1 MGRDSLLLT
10 CQMCSMETLH
20 TEQRLKNLLLMVGQ
34 QGASD
39 LHLVVGRYP
48 TLRIDGKLHP
58 IAQEKILTPADTKAL
73 SDVLL
78 TEDKKQEL
86 AAVGQTD
93 FSYSLEDKIRF
104 RTNVFFQKGYVSV
117 TMRFV
122 MDRLRNLEEL
132 NIPTSLY
139 GLANYTQGLV
149 LITGPVGHGKST
161 TLASIIDYIN
171 HNQEKHIVTIED
183 PIEFVYNQDRCI
195 VNQREVGRDAKTFP
209 DALRAVFREDANV
222 VLLGELRDLE
232 TISTAMTAAETG
244 HLIFATMHTNDSSQT
259 IDRIIDVFPSHQQNQ
274 IRSQL
279 ASVLLGVISQRLLP
293 RTGGGRIPAIE
304 IMLNTHAIENLIR
317 ENKVHQ
323 LDSVIETSSKDG
335 MIALDRSLADLVRR
349 GLISVGDALAYA
361 KNRDYLQM
369 LVGKEE

>member
-1 MGRDSLLLT
+1 
-10 CQMCSMETLH
+10 MEALH
-20 TEQRLKNLLLMVGQ
+20 VEQRLKSLLMLVGQ

-58 IAQEKILTPADTKAL
+58 ITQEKILTPADTKAL
-73 SDVLL
+73 SDALL
-78 TEDKKQEL
+78 SEEKKQEL
-86 AAVGQTD
+86 VAAGQTD
-93 FSYSLEDKIRF
+93 FSYNFDDRVRF

-117 TMRFV
+117 TMRFI
-122 MDRLRNLEEL
+122 MDRLRNLDEL
-132 NIPTSLY
+132 SIPSSLY
-139 GLANYTQGLV
+139 GFTNYSQGLV

-161 TLASIIDYIN
+161 TLAAIIDYIN
-171 HNQEKHIVTIED
+171 HNLEKHIITIED

-195 VNQREVGRDAKTFP
+195 INQREIGRDAKNFP

-244 HLIFATMHTNDSSQT
+244 HLIFATLHTNDSAQT
-259 IDRIIDVFPSHQQNQ
+259 IDRVIDVFPSHQQNQ

-293 RTGGGRIPAIE
+293 KTGGGRVPAVE
-304 IMLNTHAIENLIR
+304 IMFKTQAVENLIR
-317 ENKVHQ
+317 ENKIHQ
-323 LDSVIETSSKDG
+323 LDSAIETGMKDG
-335 MIALDRSLADLVRR
+335 MISLDRALADLVRR
-349 GLISVGDALAYA
+349 GLISVNDAFIYA
-361 KNRDYLQM
+361 KNREYLQM
-369 LVGKEE
+369 LMSKE

>member
-1 MGRDSLLLT
+1 MD
-10 CQMCSMETLH
+10 TLDV
-20 TEQRLKNLLLMVGQ
+20 EQRLKKLLLLMGQ

-48 TLRIDGKLHP
+48 TFRIDGKLRP
-58 IAQEKILTPADTKAL
+58 VGEETILTPADTKAL
-73 SDVLL
+73 SGILL
-78 TEDKKQEL
+78 TEEKKQEL
-86 AAVGQTD
+86 VSLGQTD
-93 FSYSLEDKIRF
+93 FSYSLDDTIRF
-104 RTNVFFQKGYVSV
+104 RTNVFLQKGYISI

-132 NIPTSLY
+132 SIPESLY
-139 GLANYTQGLV
+139 EFAKYSQGLV

-161 TLASIIDYIN
+161 TLAALIDYIN

-195 VNQREVGRDAKTFP
+195 INQREIGRDAKSFP
-209 DALRAVFREDANV
+209 DALRAIFREDVNV

-244 HLIFATMHTNDSSQT
+244 HLIFATLHTNDSTQT

-274 IRSQL
+274 IRFQL
-279 ASVLLGVISQRLLP
+279 ASVLLGVVSQRLIP
-293 RTGGGRIPAIE
+293 RIGGGRIPAVE
-304 IMLNTHAIENLIR
+304 LMFRNHAVENLIR
-317 ENKVHQ
+317 ENKINQ
-323 LDSVIETSSKDG
+323 IDSVIETGLKEG
-335 MIALDRSLADLVRR
+335 MISLDRVLADYVRK
-349 GLISVGDALAYA
+349 GLISVDDAFSFA

-369 LVGKEE
+369 LMSKE

>member
-1 MGRDSLLLT
+1 
-10 CQMCSMETLH
+10 METLH
-20 TEQRLKNLLLMVGQ
+20 TEQRLKNLLLLMGQ

-48 TLRIDGKLHP
+48 TFRIDGKLRP
-58 IAQEKILTPADTKAL
+58 VAEEEILTSADTKAL
-73 SDVLL
+73 SDILL
-78 TEDKKQEL
+78 TDEKKQEL
-86 AAVGQTD
+86 IGIGQTD
-93 FSYSLEDKIRF
+93 FSYNMEDKMRF
-104 RTNVFFQKGYVSV
+104 RTNVFLQKGYVSV

-132 NIPTSLY
+132 NIPSSLY
-139 GLANYTQGLV
+139 DFTNYSQGLV

-161 TLASIIDYIN
+161 TLAAIIDYIN

-195 VNQREVGRDAKTFP
+195 VNQREIGRDAKNFP
-209 DALRAVFREDANV
+209 DALRAVFREDVNV

-232 TISTAMTAAETG
+232 TIGTAMTAAETG
-244 HLIFATMHTNDSSQT
+244 HLIFATLHTNDSAQT

-293 RTGGGRIPAIE
+293 RVGGGRIPAVE
-304 IMLNTHAIENLIR
+304 VMFKNHAVENLIR
-317 ENKVHQ
+317 ENKIHQ
-323 LDSVIETSSKDG
+323 LDSVIETGLKEG
-335 MIALDRSLADLVRR
+335 MVSLDRALADFVRR
-349 GLISVGDALAYA
+349 GLISVNDAFTYA
-361 KNRDYLQM
+361 KNREYLQM
-369 LVGKEE
+369 LMSKE

>member
-1 MGRDSLLLT
+1 MESL
-10 CQMCSMETLH
+10 QV
-20 TEQRLKNLLLMVGQ
+20 EQRLKNLLLLVGQ

-58 IAQEKILTPADTKAL
+58 ITQEKILTPADTKSM

-78 TEDKKQEL
+78 TDEKKEEL
-86 AAVGQTD
+86 LGVGQTD
-93 FSYSLEDKIRF
+93 FSYNFEDKVRF
-104 RTNVFFQKGYVSV
+104 RTNIFFQKGYVSV

-132 NIPTSLY
+132 NIPKTLY
-139 GLANYTQGLV
+139 EFTDHTQGLV

-161 TLASIIDYIN
+161 TLAAMIDHIN
-171 HNQEKHIVTIED
+171 HTQERHIVTIED

-195 VNQREVGRDAKTFP
+195 INQREIGRDAKTFS
-209 DALRAVFREDANV
+209 DALRAVFREDVNV

-232 TISTAMTAAETG
+232 TITTAMTAAETG
-244 HLIFATMHTNDSSQT
+244 HLIFATLHTNDSAQT
-259 IDRIIDVFPSHQQNQ
+259 INRIVDVFPARQQRQ

-279 ASVLLGVISQRLLP
+279 ASVLLGVVSQRLVP
-293 RTGGGRIPAIE
+293 QTSGGRVPAVE
-304 IMLNTHAIENLIR
+304 IMLKNHAIENLIR
-317 ENKVHQ
+317 ENKDHQ
-323 LDSVIETSSKDG
+323 LDSVIETSLKDG
-335 MIALDRSLADLVRR
+335 MISLDRALADLVLR
-349 GLISVGDALAYA
+349 GLVAVDDAFLYA

-369 LVGKEE
+369 LLSKK

>member
-1 MGRDSLLLT
+1 
-10 CQMCSMETLH
+10 METLH
-20 TEQRLKNLLLMVGQ
+20 TEQRLKNLLLLMGQ

-48 TLRIDGKLHP
+48 TFRIDGKLQP
-58 IAQEKILTPADTKAL
+58 VSEEKILTPADTKAL

-78 TEDKKQEL
+78 TEEKKQEL
-86 AAVGQTD
+86 TNVGQTD
-93 FSYSLEDKIRF
+93 FSYSLEDKMRF
-104 RTNVFFQKGYVSV
+104 RTNVFLQKGYVSV

-132 NIPTSLY
+132 NIPSALY
-139 GLANYTQGLV
+139 DFTNYSQGLV

-161 TLASIIDYIN
+161 TLAAMIDYIN

-183 PIEFVYNQDRCI
+183 PIEFVYNQDHCI
-195 VNQREVGRDAKTFP
+195 INQREIGRDAKNFP

-244 HLIFATMHTNDSSQT
+244 HLIFATLHTNDSAQT

-274 IRSQL
+274 VRSQL
-279 ASVLLGVISQRLLP
+279 ASVLLGVVSQRLLP
-293 RTGGGRIPAIE
+293 RVGGGRIPAVE
-304 IMLNTHAIENLIR
+304 IMFKNHAVENLIR

-323 LDSVIETSSKDG
+323 LDSVIETGLKEG
-335 MIALDRSLADLVRR
+335 MVSLDRALADFVRR
-349 GLISVGDALAYA
+349 GLISVNDAFTYA
-361 KNRDYLQM
+361 KNREYLQM
-369 LVGKEE
+369 LMSKE